1 MKTACNL
8 IKLVLFNQIS
18 IKTNKSGQ
26 NRLAIDIFT
35 IKIPFWCYLSNQRTE
50 GTDGEQNTELM
61 TNCIYSEVCCTGD
74 GALASESRG
83 PSFFICILPPLYRLS
98 TYDIVISNIYLQNYT
113 YKWSNWNIYFP
124 WRVKHHSSAIEISS
138 IIYVL
143 QLVLPHNIQLYWQK
157 PF

>member
-1 MKTACNL
+1 MYDKTLKLTYFIQNKEQAAFTPLKLVRQNPCIMKTACNL

-113 YKWSNWNIYFP
+113 YK
-124 WRVKHHSSAIEISS
+124 
-138 IIYVL
+138 
-143 QLVLPHNIQLYWQK
+143 
-157 PF
+157 